1 MAKVRFEQV
10 SKVFDK
16 NVTAVADFDLEI
28 NDKEFV
34 VRLPLK
40 EPKA

>member
-16 NVTAVADFDLEI
+16 TVTAVADFELEI
-28 NDKEFV
+28 RDKEFV
-34 VRLPLK
+34 V
-40 EPKA
+40 